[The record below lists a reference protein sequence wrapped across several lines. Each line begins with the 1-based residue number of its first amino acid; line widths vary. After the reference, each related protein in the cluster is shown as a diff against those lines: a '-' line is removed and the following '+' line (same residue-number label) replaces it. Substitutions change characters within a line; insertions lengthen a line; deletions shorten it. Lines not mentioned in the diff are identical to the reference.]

1 MDIIT
6 YALCKKQ
13 ISDALMGAG
22 ALIGKSAYQIAVEN
36 GFKGSEKDWLLSL
49 KGEQGYTPYI
59 GENGNWFIN
68 GEDTNISASGGVKIS
83 SKKDSQEILIDEE
96 NKTISSIINGV
107 STIVANYSDITP
119 IKESSIKELF
129 QEE

>member
-83 SKKDSQEILIDEE
+83 SKKDSQEIIIDEE
-96 NKTISSIINGV
+96 NKTISSVINGV

>member
-6 YALCKKQ
+6 YALCKNQ

-68 GEDTNISASGGVKIS
+68 GEDTNISASGGIKIS
-83 SKKDSQEILIDEE
+83 SKEDSQEIIIDEE

>member
-68 GEDTNISASGGVKIS
+68 GEDTNISASGGIKFS
-83 SKKDSQEILIDEE
+83 SKKDSQEIIIDEE
-96 NKTISSIINGV
+96 NKTISSVINGV
-107 STIVANYSDITP
+107 STIIANYSDITP

>member
-129 QEE
+129 QEA

>member
-13 ISDALMGAG
+13 ISDTLMGAG

-68 GEDTNISASGGVKIS
+68 GEDTNISASGGIKIS
-83 SKKDSQEILIDEE
+83 SKEDSQEIIIDEE

>member
-13 ISDALMGAG
+13 ISEALMGAG

-83 SKKDSQEILIDEE
+83 SKKDSQEIIIDEE
-96 NKTISSIINGV
+96 NKTISSVINGV
-107 STIVANYSDITP
+107 STIIANYSDITP

>member
-83 SKKDSQEILIDEE
+83 SKKDTQEIIIDEE
-96 NKTISSIINGV
+96 NKTISSMINGV

>member
-1 MDIIT
+1 
-6 YALCKKQ
+6 
-13 ISDALMGAG
+13 MGAG

-68 GEDTNISASGGVKIS
+68 GEDTNISASGGIKIS
-83 SKKDSQEILIDEE
+83 SKEDSQEIIIDEE
-96 NKTISSIINGV
+96 NKTISSVINGV
-107 STIVANYSDITP
+107 STIIANYSDITP
-119 IKESSIKELF
+119 IKESSIEKLF
-129 QEE
+129 

>member
-68 GEDTNISASGGVKIS
+68 GEDTNISASGGIKIS
-83 SKKDSQEILIDEE
+83 SKEDSQEIIIDEE
-96 NKTISSIINGV
+96 SKTISSVIDGV
-107 STIVANYSDITP
+107 STIIANYSDITP

>member
-13 ISDALMGAG
+13 ISDALAGAG
-22 ALIGKSAYQIAVEN
+22 ALVGKSAYQVAVEN
-36 GFKGSEKDWLLSL
+36 GFKGSEKQWLESL
-49 KGEQGYTPYI
+49 RGEQGYTPYI

-68 GEDTNISASGGVKIS
+68 GEDTNVSASGGIKIS
-83 SKKDSQEILIDEE
+83 SENDSQEIIIDEK
-96 NKTISSIINGV
+96 NKTISSVVNGV
-107 STIVANYSDITP
+107 STVVANYSDITP
-119 IKESSIKELF
+119 IKESDIKELF

>member
-83 SKKDSQEILIDEE
+83 SKKDSQEIIIDEE
-96 NKTISSIINGV
+96 NKTISSMINGV
-107 STIVANYSDITP
+107 STIIANYSDITP
-119 IKESSIKELF
+119 IKESNIKELF

>member
-83 SKKDSQEILIDEE
+83 SKKDSQEIIIDEE
-96 NKTISSIINGV
+96 NKTISSMINGV
-107 STIVANYSDITP
+107 STIIANYSDITP

>member
-13 ISDALMGAG
+13 ISDALLGAG
-22 ALIGKSAYQIAVEN
+22 ALIGKSAYQIAVES

-68 GEDTNISASGGVKIS
+68 GEDTNISASGGIKIS
-83 SKKDSQEILIDEE
+83 SKEDSQEIIIDEE
-96 NKTISSIINGV
+96 NKTISSMINGV
-107 STIVANYSDITP
+107 STIIANYSDITP

>member
-96 NKTISSIINGV
+96 NKTISSVINGV

>member
-83 SKKDSQEILIDEE
+83 SKKDSQEIIIDEE
-96 NKTISSIINGV
+96 NKTISSMINGV

>member
-6 YALCKKQ
+6 YTLCKKQ

-83 SKKDSQEILIDEE
+83 SKKDSQEIIIDEE
-96 NKTISSIINGV
+96 NKTISSVINGV
-107 STIVANYSDITP
+107 STIIANYSDITP

>member
-68 GEDTNISASGGVKIS
+68 GEDTNISASGGIKIS
-83 SKKDSQEILIDEE
+83 SKEDSQEIIIDEE
-96 NKTISSIINGV
+96 NKTISSVIKGV
-107 STIVANYSDITP
+107 STIIANYSDITP
-119 IKESSIKELF
+119 IKESSIEKLF

>member
-13 ISDALMGAG
+13 ISDALMSAG

-68 GEDTNISASGGVKIS
+68 GEDTNISASGGIKIS
-83 SKKDSQEILIDEE
+83 SKEDSQEIIIDEE

-129 QEE
+129 SEE

>member
-83 SKKDSQEILIDEE
+83 SKKDSQEIIIDEE

-119 IKESSIKELF
+119 IKESNIKELF

>member
-83 SKKDSQEILIDEE
+83 SKKDSQEIIIDEE

>member
-83 SKKDSQEILIDEE
+83 SKKDSQEIIIDEE
-96 NKTISSIINGV
+96 NKTISSVINGV
-107 STIVANYSDITP
+107 STIIANYSDITP

-129 QEE
+129 D

>member
-6 YALCKKQ
+6 YVLCKKQ

-68 GEDTNISASGGVKIS
+68 GEDTNISASGRVKIS
-83 SKKDSQEILIDEE
+83 SKKDSQEIIIDEE
-96 NKTISSIINGV
+96 NKTISSVINGI
-107 STIVANYSDITP
+107 STIIANYSDITP
-119 IKESSIKELF
+119 IKESSIEKLF

>member
-13 ISDALMGAG
+13 ISDALAGAG
-22 ALIGKSAYQIAVEN
+22 ALVGKSAYQIAVEN

-83 SKKDSQEILIDEE
+83 SKKNSQEIIIDEE
-96 NKTISSIINGV
+96 NKTISSVINGV
-107 STIVANYSDITP
+107 STIIANYSDITP

>member
-83 SKKDSQEILIDEE
+83 SKKDSQEIIIDEE
-96 NKTISSIINGV
+96 NKTISSVINGV
-107 STIVANYSDITP
+107 STIIANYSDITP

>member
-13 ISDALMGAG
+13 ISEALMGAG

-68 GEDTNISASGGVKIS
+68 GEDTNISASGGIKIS
-83 SKKDSQEILIDEE
+83 SKEDSQEIIIDEE
-96 NKTISSIINGV
+96 NKTISSVINGV
-107 STIVANYSDITP
+107 STIIANYSDITP
-119 IKESSIKELF
+119 IKESSIEKLF

>member
-68 GEDTNISASGGVKIS
+68 GEDTNISASGRIKIS
-83 SKKDSQEILIDEE
+83 SKEDSQEIIIDEE